1 MLLNWGKE
9 NWRNELSIY
18 REWNTIQVFILS
30 DVGLEV
36 FFFFFPFFFFNLSS
50 FVLTQGESLRRV
62 LIHIVRACCFLS
74 ANVILGFDYVDNFL
88 LPFRA
93 SGSRGSGVRMC
104 NWIARIKSMY
114 IPDFF
119 QYYFILFFNFSFRT
133 IPISSK
139 PTFNFGMK

>member
-1 MLLNWGKE
+1 MHQLFTFSKLKPLFSE
-9 NWRNELSIY
+9 SI
-18 REWNTIQVFILS
+18 RLIHHITTKPSLAFTTQT
-30 DVGLEV
+30 LEANI
-36 FFFFFPFFFFNLSS
+36 F
-50 FVLTQGESLRRV
+50 QGGSLRRV

-74 ANVILGFDYVDNFL
+74 ANVILRFDYVDNFL

-104 NWIARIKSMY
+104 NWIARIKSMF
-114 IPDFF
+114 ISDFF